1 MKDKIKKKI
10 LIASLGIF
18 IFLIWGQRE
27 IFIVNKGFGYKFLEL
42 TFTVFSFI
50 TLSLISYYLL
60 IKESKI
66 SSHKTLQTGYLG
78 LLVVQTVAF
87 LPLYTQTFMY
97 GDDLWGYSRDFDG
110 SLSGGIYYSR
120 PFVSFLNGFLVDTS
134 FKSINNVRIFCGLTL
149 FLFGCVMFRFMVDET
164 KNVKRAW
171 FFAVLSVAGCAAV
184 DCIAYASVYPI
195 NASLLISAISFITYL
210 KAMESENQKRIFN

>member
-1 MKDKIKKKI
+1 M
-10 LIASLGIF
+10 
-18 IFLIWGQRE
+18 
-27 IFIVNKGFGYKFLEL
+27 
-42 TFTVFSFI
+42 
-50 TLSLISYYLL
+50 ISYYLL

-134 FKSINNVRIFCGLTL
+134 FKSINNVRIF
-149 FLFGCVMFRFMVDET
+149 VDL
-164 KNVKRAW
+164 RYFYLAALC
-171 FFAVLSVAGCAAV
+171 FVLW
-184 DCIAYASVYPI
+184 
-195 NASLLISAISFITYL
+195 
-210 KAMESENQKRIFN
+210 